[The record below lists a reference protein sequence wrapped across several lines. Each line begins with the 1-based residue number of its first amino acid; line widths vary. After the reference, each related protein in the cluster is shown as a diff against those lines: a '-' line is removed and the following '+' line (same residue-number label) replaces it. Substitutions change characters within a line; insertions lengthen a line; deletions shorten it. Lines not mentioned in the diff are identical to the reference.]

1 MSDSDTP
8 QPDPQSDGAPQSDGT
23 PDSPVAGPANGSPE
37 QGAPVAGPANGSPEQ
52 SAPVAG
58 PANGS
63 PEQSAPR
70 QGATQQD
77 VAQEGVPQQQS
88 APEQG
93 SQQGG
98 ESPVAAAAQP
108 PVAGGDA
115 SPAVPPLAPADG
127 LARVWN
133 LLKSRRG
140 VWAAV
145 AVVCVAAGVVAS
157 VLGARAVARNDGAEA
172 RQTFARSTT
181 GIATALKLAIQR
193 EEELAV
199 SASTYYA
206 RNPQTSPAEFDA
218 WAKWARTTHRFPEL
232 ESLGLM
238 ALVRA
243 PELAAYQARIT
254 GHAAAAK
261 PPRTGTTLGTGI
273 GSTSGTG
280 TGSTSGTGTTSGAG
294 SASGSGTGSASASGS
309 ATPGGRSARIVP
321 ASNHLYY
328 CLAVAELTRNPTPPA
343 RTSLDYCALTPGPLL
358 ARDAGLSSYTT
369 VTQGHSQ
376 ALEVI
381 TPVYRANVTPLTAAG
396 RAAASVG
403 WMREVLAPGVVL
415 RQVLQGHPGDALRL
429 RYKAGSSNVAFTS
442 GAPQSG
448 AQSATMSLHN
458 SWSVRIY
465 GASAGEGVFENGNA
479 LALLI
484 GGSLLS
490 ALAGL
495 LVFVLGA
502 GGRTPAAQAPAP
514 KAPRAA
520 PSEEL
525 YDALTG
531 LPNRALTLDRA
542 AGMVARA
549 GRQSGMLAGALFI
562 DVDWFRDVNE
572 KLGQEAGDQLLKI
585 VAQRLEDVV
594 RAGDTVGRQGED
606 EFVVLVES
614 AARGARLDSLAR
626 RVIEA
631 LHKPVELDGF
641 GPSFYTTA
649 SIGVAFGRYT
659 TPEDLL
665 RDARLA
671 LNSAKA
677 AGKDRYTLFNANMR
691 SVIESR
697 GMLEAELNTAL
708 EEKQFDL
715 LYEPIYDLGT
725 RKVVGLES
733 LIRWRHPKRGVLD
746 SVEFIPLA
754 EETGLIV
761 PIGRW
766 ALEEACNRGAMWN
779 VTGHR
784 IGISVKV
791 SDNQLNREGFVTD
804 IRRALQQSGM
814 EPSLLTIEIAE
825 TTVMRDLAA
834 AAERLREI
842 KQLGVR
848 VAIDDFGGSGYARH
862 SDLRRVPLDCLKVD
876 RSSLAAS
883 DDEDY
888 RSWLLEAILIVGR
901 DMSLTVIATGIET
914 HEQLTTLRAMGCAM
928 AQGPALG
935 QPTSVDAVEGLFNAE
950 LPAVEETTSST
961 TTVS

>member
-1 MSDSDTP
+1 
-8 QPDPQSDGAPQSDGT
+8 
-23 PDSPVAGPANGSPE
+23 
-37 QGAPVAGPANGSPEQ
+37 
-52 SAPVAG
+52 
-58 PANGS
+58 
-63 PEQSAPR
+63 
-70 QGATQQD
+70 
-77 VAQEGVPQQQS
+77 
-88 APEQG
+88 
-93 SQQGG
+93 
-98 ESPVAAAAQP
+98 
-108 PVAGGDA
+108 
-115 SPAVPPLAPADG
+115 
-127 LARVWN
+127 
-133 LLKSRRG
+133 

-145 AVVCVAAGVVAS
+145 AVVCVTAGVVAS
-157 VLGARAVARNDGAEA
+157 VLGARAVAHNDGAEA

-218 WAKWARTTHRFPEL
+218 WAKWARTTHRYPEL

-254 GHAAAAK
+254 GHAVTVK
-261 PPRTGTTLGTGI
+261 PPQTGGTLGTGA
-273 GSTSGTG
+273 TLGTG
-280 TGSTSGTGTTSGAG
+280 TGSPSGTGTTSGTGTG
-294 SASGSGTGSASASGS
+294 SASGSGTGTALGTGSGSASAPGS
-309 ATPGGRSARIVP
+309 ATSSGKSARIVP

-328 CLAVAELTRNPTPPA
+328 CLAVAELTRNPTAPA
-343 RTSLDYCALTPGPLL
+343 RTSLDYCALTPRPLL

-369 VTQGHSQ
+369 ITSGHSQ
-376 ALEVI
+376 ALEVV
-381 TPVYRANVTPLTAAG
+381 TPVYRGNVTPLTAAG

-403 WMREVLAPGVVL
+403 WMREVLVPAVVL
-415 RQVLQGHPGDALRL
+415 GQVLQGHPGDAVRL

-442 GAPQSG
+442 GAPQPG
-448 AQSATMSLHN
+448 APSATTSLHN
-458 SWSVRIY
+458 GWSVRIY

-490 ALAGL
+490 ALTGL
-495 LVFVLGA
+495 LVFVLGG
-502 GGRTPAAQAPAP
+502 GGRTPAPAQAP
-514 KAPRAA
+514 KAPRTA

-631 LHKPVELDGF
+631 LHKPVELEGF

-725 RKVVGLES
+725 RKVVGLEA
-733 LIRWRHPKRGVLD
+733 LIRWRHPRRGVLD

-784 IGISVKV
+784 VGISVKV

-804 IRRALQQSGM
+804 VRRALQQSGM
-814 EPSLLTIEIAE
+814 EPSLLTLEIAE

-935 QPTSVDAVEGLFNAE
+935 QPTPVDAVEGLFNAE
-950 LPAVEETTSST
+950 LPPVEETSST
-961 TTVS
+961 TGVSQQ